1 MKYSKHV
8 VAWIT
13 TIIIPIDS
21 STTLTSQVFC
31 NAGSV
36 YENKETNGLSHFLE
50 HMFFKGWKRYPTMES
65 IAKTLDAIGAEHN
78 AYTSDYIASYY
89 VKSSPEHRKIW
100 LDVLSDMICNAT
112 FPEEE
117 IKKETGVILQEL
129 QMYKDQPRHEM
140 LKHAKQWYHGDN
152 AYGWPIIG
160 TEETIQSVTSES
172 LHTHK
177 NALYTK
183 DNMIIVIA
191 GKIDNEEDI
200 LNMISEH
207 FKDLGETT
215 TLQKAPYN
223 NYKPSES
230 SSKLVQWINQSH
242 LVMFADGI
250 PMQSEK
256 QATAAKLLANIL
268 GGTTSSKLWMEI
280 REKLGLCYYVGA
292 RHSSNLDFGQFS
304 VSAGLDKKQLQIW
317 IDAIELILKQAS
329 EGELTREDFELAKNN
344 YLGSLQMGL
353 ETSDAIADR
362 VGYRYMMKKEI
373 KTLEEIMEQ
382 YKVVTYE
389 EVMNLCKMLE
399 KSNWYTY
406 WIE

>member
-1 MKYSKHV
+1 
-8 VAWIT
+8 
-13 TIIIPIDS
+13 
-21 STTLTSQVFC
+21 
-31 NAGSV
+31 
-36 YENKETNGLSHFLE
+36 
-50 HMFFKGWKRYPTMES
+50 
-65 IAKTLDAIGAEHN
+65 
-78 AYTSDYIASYY
+78 
-89 VKSSPEHRKIW
+89 
-100 LDVLSDMICNAT
+100 MICNAT

-230 SSKLVQWINQSH
+230 SSKLVQ
-242 LVMFADGI
+242 
-250 PMQSEK
+250 
-256 QATAAKLLANIL
+256 
-268 GGTTSSKLWMEI
+268 
-280 REKLGLCYYVGA
+280 
-292 RHSSNLDFGQFS
+292 
-304 VSAGLDKKQLQIW
+304 
-317 IDAIELILKQAS
+317 
-329 EGELTREDFELAKNN
+329 
-344 YLGSLQMGL
+344 
-353 ETSDAIADR
+353 
-362 VGYRYMMKKEI
+362 
-373 KTLEEIMEQ
+373 
-382 YKVVTYE
+382 
-389 EVMNLCKMLE
+389 
-399 KSNWYTY
+399 
-406 WIE
+406 

>member
-172 LHTHK
+172 LHS
-177 NALYTK
+177 L
-183 DNMIIVIA
+183 
-191 GKIDNEEDI
+191 
-200 LNMISEH
+200 
-207 FKDLGETT
+207 FC
-215 TLQKAPYN
+215 N
-223 NYKPSES
+223 N
-230 SSKLVQWINQSH
+230 
-242 LVMFADGI
+242 GI
-250 PMQSEK
+250 
-256 QATAAKLLANIL
+256 
-268 GGTTSSKLWMEI
+268 MEI
-280 REKLGLCYYVGA
+280 MHMVGQ
-292 RHSSNLDFGQFS
+292 SSVQKRLSNQWQVKVF
-304 VSAGLDKKQLQIW
+304 I
-317 IDAIELILKQAS
+317 LI
-329 EGELTREDFELAKNN
+329 
-344 YLGSLQMGL
+344 
-353 ETSDAIADR
+353 
-362 VGYRYMMKKEI
+362 
-373 KTLEEIMEQ
+373 
-382 YKVVTYE
+382 
-389 EVMNLCKMLE
+389 KMLCIPRII
-399 KSNWYTY
+399 WLL
-406 WIE
+406 W